1 MLLAVAA
8 RGDDGRDDDDMT
20 ERQKSEESSRAAQWR
35 LARVLCIKHFS
46 HSAVFLSLSLCRRCM
61 YSRWTQT
68 PRRCMSPSVPLFP
81 LLNGFTTPST

>member
-20 ERQKSEESSRAAQWR
+20 ERQKSEESSRAAAQWR

-46 HSAVFLSLSLCRRCM
+46 HSAVFLS
-61 YSRWTQT
+61 
-68 PRRCMSPSVPLFP
+68 PSICLQLPLYVQ
-81 LLNGFTTPST
+81 